1 MNRADDPVRAQ
12 RARIAAWVSYG
23 LRSGTLL
30 FGLAMALFF
39 LGFMLGFSDVL
50 VTIIVLC
57 LFVGSAVL
65 APAIVFNYGV
75 KAAERADREAGR

>member
-1 MNRADDPVRAQ
+1 
-12 RARIAAWVSYG
+12 VSYG
-23 LRSGTLL
+23 LRSGSLL
-30 FGLAMALFF
+30 FGLAVALFF
-39 LGFMLGFSDVL
+39 AGLLVGFSDGL
-50 VTIIVLC
+50 VAVITIC